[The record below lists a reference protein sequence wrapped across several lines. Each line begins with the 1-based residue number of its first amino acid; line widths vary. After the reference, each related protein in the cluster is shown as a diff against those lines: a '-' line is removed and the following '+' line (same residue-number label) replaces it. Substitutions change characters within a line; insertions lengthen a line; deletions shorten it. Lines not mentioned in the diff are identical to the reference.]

1 MASRIVVTGGAGFIG
16 SHTCKLL
23 AQQGY
28 EPIAYDNLST
38 GHRDAVRYG
47 PFEHGDVLDQ
57 DRLHAVLHRWRPEA
71 VIHFAAST
79 YVGESVTSPDKY
91 YRNNVIGLLSLLDAM
106 RRVSLDKVVFS
117 SSCAVYGTPD
127 ELPVSEACPLRPL
140 SPYGRTKLMG
150 ERILQD
156 YASAYGMRH
165 VALRYFNA
173 AGADSEGEL
182 AERHEPETHL
192 IPRALMAATGVID
205 HLEVFGDDYD
215 TPDGT
220 CIRDYVHVEDL
231 ADGHVR
237 ALRYLSDGNV
247 SLQANLGTGVGTS
260 IKEIFA
266 AIERVTNFKVPAKFI
281 ARRIGDPAALYAD
294 ATLVRN
300 ILDFTATRSQLD
312 HIIRTAARGLELSF
326 SLGLGVPK

>member
-1 MASRIVVTGGAGFIG
+1 MTSRIVVTGGAGFIG
-16 SHTCKLL
+16 SHTCKFL
-23 AQQGY
+23 ARQGY
-28 EPIAYDNLST
+28 EPIAFDNLST
-38 GHRDAVRYG
+38 GHRDAVMYG
-47 PFEHGDVLDQ
+47 PFEQGDILDR
-57 DRLHAVLHRWRPEA
+57 DRLDAVLQRWRPDA
-71 VIHFAAST
+71 VIHFAAHT

-91 YRNNVIGLLSLLDAM
+91 YRNNVMGLLSLLDAM
-106 RRVSLDKVVFS
+106 RGAGLDKIVFS

-127 ELPVSEACPLRPL
+127 GLPVSETSPRRPL

-156 YASAYGMRH
+156 YASAYGIRH

-173 AGADSEGEL
+173 AGADSDGEL

-220 CIRDYVHVEDL
+220 CIRDYVHVDDL

-237 ALRYLSDGNV
+237 ALRYLSDGNG

-266 AIERVTNFKVPAKFI
+266 AIERVTNFKVPVRFV

-294 ATLVRN
+294 ATLVRKT
-300 ILDFTATRSQLD
+300 LDFTATRSQLD
-312 HIIRTAARGLELSF
+312 HIIRTSARGLELS
-326 SLGLGVPK
+326 STLKAAP